1 MEEVQTKRCPQC
13 GALLFADM
21 DVCYDCLYEF
31 ATVEERRSDGGWV
44 AEAVPLEAYP
54 EQLETI
60 LESGDPDEVG
70 TSFDAGA
77 SSVSGWLLRMSTD
90 SVDVAIP
97 VPYGG
102 LIIGRGRT
110 CDVVLH
116 ARSISR
122 QHVHVEPD
130 EDGAFVRDL
139 GARNPPKLNGVPLH
153 GEAHM
158 AAGDTLSLCG
168 ATFVLARSDGWH
180 TGG

>member
-1 MEEVQTKRCPQC
+1 MEDVQTKRCPHC

-21 DVCYDCLYEF
+21 EVCYDCLYEF
-31 ATVEERRSDGGWV
+31 TTLEERRTDDEWV
-44 AEAVPLEAYP
+44 AEEVPLEAYP

-60 LESGDPDEVG
+60 LESGDQDELV
-70 TSFDAGA
+70 TSFDVSA
-77 SSVSGWLLRMSTD
+77 SAASGWLLRMSTD
-90 SVDVAIP
+90 SVDAVIP
-97 VPYGG
+97 VPEGG
-102 LIIGRGRT
+102 LIIGRGQA

-158 AAGDTLSLCG
+158 VDGDTLSLCG
-168 ATFVLARSDGWH
+168 ATFVLARTDG
-180 TGG
+180 